1 MHGSR
6 AIAAYNRRGVSAN
19 RVVDSSPAVASRFP
33 LSSHNRDIRFA
44 IMRWRTPV
52 RMPRID
58 LPRVAVLPTRSAKQV
73 KINSRERHMNI
84 RSNRFIQS
92 SVAVAVLGM
101 ALAAPGAF
109 GANSQQSKM
118 TDCNKQ
124 AADKKGDERKA
135 FMKSCLAAA
144 PAPASAPMTQQDK
157 MTACNKS
164 ATGKSGDDR
173 KAYMKSCLS
182 NKG

>member
-1 MHGSR
+1 M
-6 AIAAYNRRGVSAN
+6 YNSASLN
-19 RVVDSSPAVASRFP
+19 
-33 LSSHNRDIRFA
+33 
-44 IMRWRTPV
+44 
-52 RMPRID
+52 
-58 LPRVAVLPTRSAKQV
+58 
-73 KINSRERHMNI
+73 
-84 RSNRFIQS
+84 RSNRLIRS
-92 SVAVAVLGM
+92 GAAVLALGF
-101 ALAAPGAF
+101 ALAAPATYA
-109 GANSQQSKM
+109 ANSQQSKM

-144 PAPASAPMTQQDK
+144 PAAASAPMTQQDK